1 MAQRRNQNQSKKFL
15 CYCPLTPKIALFSSP
30 LLKNPSEQKY
40 QCWETDYLQ
49 FVFSMNFLTHISSES
64 IVISDKPNPYGIYK
78 NNIKKYLEAE
88 NLAQQIQGKQIL
100 FYTSNSRYWLNVE
113 DYERI
118 SDNPIK
124 SKIKFWTSDFKTLK
138 SIAED
143 EFIETVHFYDNGLE
157 RGFTRGL
164 VFHNVSLHKEEPS
177 IMTQV

>member
-1 MAQRRNQNQSKKFL
+1 M
-15 CYCPLTPKIALFSSP
+15 
-30 LLKNPSEQKY
+30 
-40 QCWETDYLQ
+40 Q